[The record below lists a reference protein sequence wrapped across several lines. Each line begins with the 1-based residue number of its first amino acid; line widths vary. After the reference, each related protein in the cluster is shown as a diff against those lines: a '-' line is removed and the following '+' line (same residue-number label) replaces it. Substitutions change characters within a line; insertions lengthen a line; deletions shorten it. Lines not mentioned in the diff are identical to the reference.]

1 VRASDESEHPAP
13 QIIRP
18 TADGRRQTADR
29 QIDRSWRRRPDQLA
43 DDDDDDDDD
52 DHGPAMAPRFGS
64 GVFTHKIVE
73 EDGDD
78 MDRDE
83 APVAS
88 SSSSVSHLAADDDGD
103 DVDGDGGTFSF
114 ASLTRMRKRDRRH
127 LVTMFKFACMGAGA
141 NWVRAGGKGKD
152 CAQSPL
158 VRHRRRRLH
167 PP

>member
-1 VRASDESEHPAP
+1 MKVSIQRRRSY
-13 QIIRP
+13 
-18 TADGRRQTADR
+18 GRSADR
-29 QIDRSWRRRPDQLA
+29 PVTGRGGAVWTDHLA
-43 DDDDDDDDD
+43 DDDDDDD

-78 MDRDE
+78 VDRDE
-83 APVAS
+83 APVVS